1 MPPRPI
7 LRQMWAAKPRLCM
20 IVASAGQK
28 SAIENKQQKKFPSPR
43 REEGNVWLEAP
54 QSDCGY
60 LLLNNCLLS
69 GCCTNTW
76 VNFTFT
82 AEEIA
87 VFLPVFASG

>member
-1 MPPRPI
+1 MGREAVSLHDRGKRGPKKRN
-7 LRQMWAAKPRLCM
+7 R
-20 IVASAGQK
+20 
-28 SAIENKQQKKFPSPR
+28 KQTAKKFPSPR

-60 LLLNNCLLS
+60 LLLNSCLLS